1 MAKMCLRSNVTD
13 VVSRSFEMFRMTF
26 DYHTHTIYSPG
37 PVRSHGKGT
46 PEENVQAAIEKG
58 LKGIG
63 ISDHGPGHL
72 TYGIKR
78 EKISELHREILRLR
92 KVYPQIEIYLSVEA
106 NIVQG
111 GNFLDVRPE
120 EFPLFDFVNAGYH
133 FGVRNA
139 YVPSNFA
146 YNKGLRKGAAEKF
159 AKRNTDIIT
168 GALGKNDIKI
178 LTHPGDKAPVEMKRI
193 AAACEKSGT
202 WMEVNNSHGHLDVD
216 ELKIC
221 EPYDVK
227 FIVSSDA
234 HRPEKVGSFETALE
248 RILEAGIDI
257 SRVVN
262 IEEV

>member
-1 MAKMCLRSNVTD
+1 MYK
-13 VVSRSFEMFRMTF
+13 MTF
-26 DYHTHTIYSPG
+26 DYHTHTIYSTG
-37 PVRSHGKGT
+37 PVRTHGKGT
-46 PEENVQAAIEKG
+46 PEENVQVALENG
-58 LKGIG
+58 LKGIA

-78 EKISELHREILRLR
+78 ERISELHREVLRLR
-92 KVYPQIEIYLSVEA
+92 EVYPQIEIYLSVEA

-120 EFPLFDFVNAGYH
+120 EFPLFDFVHAGYH

-139 YVPSNFA
+139 YCPSNFA
-146 YNKGLRKGAAEKF
+146 YDKGLRKGSMEKF

-168 GALGKNDIKI
+168 GALMKNPLKI

-193 AAACEKSGT
+193 AAACEKKGT
-202 WMEVNNSHGHLDVD
+202 WMEVNDRHGHLDIE

-227 FIVSSDA
+227 FVVSSDA
-234 HRPEKVGSFETALE
+234 HRPEQVGSFERALE
-248 RILEAGIDI
+248 RILAAGIDI

>member
-1 MAKMCLRSNVTD
+1 MYK
-13 VVSRSFEMFRMTF
+13 MTF

-46 PEENVQAAIEKG
+46 PEENVRAAVSKG
-58 LKGIG
+58 LKGIA

-92 KVYPQIEIYLSVEA
+92 KVYPEIEIYMSVEA

-120 EFPLFDFVNAGYH
+120 EFALFDFVHAGYH

-139 YVPSNFA
+139 FVVSNFI
-146 YNKGLRKGAAEKF
+146 YNKGLNKGEREKF
-159 AKRNTDIIT
+159 ARRNTDIIVN
-168 GALGKNDIKI
+168 AVMKNRLKI

-193 AAACEKSGT
+193 AAACEKTGT
-202 WMEVNNSHGHLDVD
+202 WMEVNNSHGHLDID

-221 EPYDVK
+221 APYDVK
-227 FIVSSDA
+227 FVISSDA
-234 HRPEKVGSFETALE
+234 HKPEKVGSYETALE

-262 IEEV
+262 IEKV